1 MLQNQLR
8 RKKMSKYI
16 EDKKRYLVSRKVE
29 DNESLASID
38 EYGGNIYWV
47 EASDNAKKF
56 ENLDEAKKFIK
67 LQTDLSKL
75 LNKEFEY
82 KILEEHRVVSAVKE

>member
-1 MLQNQLR
+1 
-8 RKKMSKYI
+8 MSKYV

-38 EYGGNIYWV
+38 EYVGNVYWV
-47 EASDNAKKF
+47 ESSDNAKKF
-56 ENLDEAKKFIK
+56 ETLDEAKKFIK
-67 LQTDLSKL
+67 LQADLSKL

-82 KILEEHRVVSAVKE
+82 EILEEHRVVSAVKE

>member
-1 MLQNQLR
+1 
-8 RKKMSKYI
+8 MSKYV

-67 LQTDLSKL
+67 LQADLSKL